1 MKWAAIAKEVGYQA
15 TQWDVEGLLQIKVA
29 YRPKKINRSHLT
41 QIRVVE
47 TDHKVYVGRP
57 PYRLV
62 SLNQTRR
69 HRSLKTL
76 V

>member
-1 MKWAAIAKEVGYQA
+1 MKWTTIVKEVGYQA
-15 TQWDVEGLLQIKVA
+15 TRWDVKGLLQIKVA
-29 YRPKKINRSHLT
+29 YWPKKINRSHLT

-47 TDHKVYVGRP
+47 TGHTVYEGRP

-69 HRSLKTL
+69 HRPFKTL

>member
-1 MKWAAIAKEVGYQA
+1 MGYQA
-15 TQWDVEGLLQIKVA
+15 TQWAVEGLLQIKVA

-47 TDHKVYVGRP
+47 TDHKVYEGRP

-69 HRSLKTL
+69 HGPFKTL

>member
-1 MKWAAIAKEVGYQA
+1 MGQQA

-29 YRPKKINRSHLT
+29 YRPKKINRLHLT
-41 QIRVVE
+41 QIRVEE
-47 TDHKVYVGRP
+47 TDRKVYEGRP

-69 HRSLKTL
+69 HRPFKTL

>member
-1 MKWAAIAKEVGYQA
+1 MLKVCCKLR
-15 TQWDVEGLLQIKVA
+15 LLTG
-29 YRPKKINRSHLT
+29 RKKINRLHLT

-47 TDHKVYVGRP
+47 TDHKVYEGRQP
-57 PYRLV
+57 HRLV